1 MTQLNFVT
9 YGFSAGQDRYRRY
22 CFRPNLYFENDWYRR
37 SPQQSN
43 TVLFLET
50 IFLSRQVLFELKIN
64 ELKIEKKRSH
74 VAMLLSRRGK
84 IGKIFK
90 C

>member
-1 MTQLNFVT
+1 MNVEENPWLSDPASLCATKIPSYYQSLN
-9 YGFSAGQDRYRRY
+9 
-22 CFRPNLYFENDWYRR
+22 
-37 SPQQSN
+37 N
-43 TVLFLET
+43 TLEHEIKILET